1 MIYEIYF
8 QNFNPP
14 EPETHFVSF
23 LKQSVNI
30 LGKISEQVL
39 WSVMEKERNWH

>member
-8 QNFNPP
+8 QNLNPP
-14 EPETHFVSF
+14 ELETYFVSF

-30 LGKISEQVL
+30 SDKISEQVL
-39 WSVMEKERNWH
+39 